1 MSDVDSRKVFADNLK
16 FYMKLRGKN
25 QSDLMKE
32 LKISSSTLSNWCT
45 GLKMP
50 RMDKVQL
57 LADFFGIEKS
67 DLIDSREGRT
77 EPDTYILDPDEI
89 ELLSNYQ
96 RLDKKGKHLLLER
109 SHELVKLGFLADS
122 DRDPREIGKVAET
135 PPYTH
140 MNNS

>member
-96 RLDKKGKHLLLER
+96 RLDKKGKHCFWKGR
-109 SHELVKLGFLADS
+109 
-122 DRDPREIGKVAET
+122 
-135 PPYTH
+135 
-140 MNNS
+140 MNW